1 MLHLVPDQGTASYYG
16 VYGTQQG
23 VKSYRAHVGHTD
35 HKRQNFVI
43 PCRIRQRQQF
53 RLFLLLSAELCGCH
67 AGKFFKHHD
76 KMAGIRVTDIVCD
89 LLNFAVTAHK
99 QQFFCLGDPVVC

>member
-1 MLHLVPDQGTASYYG
+1 MLHLVRIRERHRTMACTGHASMKM
-16 VYGTQQG
+16 VL
-23 VKSYRAHVGHTD
+23 AHVGHTD
-35 HKRQNFVI
+35 HKRQNFII

-76 KMAGIRVTDIVCD
+76 KMAGICITDIVCD